1 MNKTTLDLSN
11 DMVDILHNPLLSHR
25 PYLLRLTNFSNETYE
40 LRLDFGQINELYNFL
55 GGYIKDSYNEQQI

>member
-1 MNKTTLDLSN
+1 MKTLDLTN
-11 DMVDILHNPLLSHR
+11 DMLEILYNPLLSRR